1 MGFEQ
6 CLWSFDDN
14 KVWNNNWII
23 NVCSSMQ
30 HHVIKFLFLSQVFV
44 LKHQDSERI
53 RKHLKQKRSLYDMNQ
68 DMKNG
73 QSESQLSDQKRL
85 FT

>member
-1 MGFEQ
+1 
-6 CLWSFDDN
+6 
-14 KVWNNNWII
+14 
-23 NVCSSMQ
+23 MQ